1 MTVDAFS
8 PRASSTCLRTMRWF
22 FGSRLFAGS
31 LNAAKL
37 IGMRAPG
44 PWTSGA
50 PIVAAEAEPASA
62 AEPATALRATSETVR
77 RNFVERVMREALLR
91 VERGG
96 AACPLKDARAGPD
109 PGPPGCSGSTPCQ
122 GRLRRRGSPACAAR
136 RPARPRPPRAPR
148 RVDVAREQDVVR
160 PVGDER
166 AARL

>member
-50 PIVAAEAEPASA
+50 PMVAAEAEPARP

-77 RNFVERVMREALLR
+77 RNVAERVMREALLR
-91 VERGG
+91 VERGCG
-96 AACPLKDARAGPD
+96 LSSQGSLAGP
-109 PGPPGCSGSTPCQ
+109 GSRTTM
-122 GRLRRRGSPACAAR
+122 G
-136 RPARPRPPRAPR
+136 
-148 RVDVAREQDVVR
+148 VDVPHPVNGPHDVAGVGAQHARSGR
-160 PVGDER
+160 PSALLQRG
-166 AARL
+166 

>member
-50 PIVAAEAEPASA
+50 PIVAAEAEPARA

-77 RNFVERVMREALLR
+77 RNVVERVMREALLR
-91 VERGG
+91 VERGC
-96 AACPLKDARAGPD
+96 AVCPLKDRSRRARVRGH
-109 PGPPGCSGSTPCQ
+109 Q
-122 GRLRRRGSPACAAR
+122 GVDVPHPVN
-136 RPARPRPPRAPR
+136 RPA
-148 RVDVAREQDVVR
+148 E
-160 PVGDER
+160 GSG
-166 AARL
+166 